1 MVKTLNTVSAPVMVD
16 LGALAGGDNHVCASG
31 NKPAAT
37 GEVTRILRDWFGWRH
52 VLDLGDIT
60 TARTVDVPGAVVRM
74 LAAVGRRPSTS
85 RSRPDRGGSPGG
97 IPALARRLWPVLA
110 VVLTETAWPRL
121 SCAPGHLVV
130 NTASDGA
137 GRPCVA
143 GYHPYIGGT
152 AFKPGQLTGHTA
164 TASGR
169 AKRCS
174 AARVPAV
181 RAAARTA
188 SLARLVS
195 CDGVACLVFLEPALL
210 VGELGC
216 DVQ

>member
-1 MVKTLNTVSAPVMVD
+1 MVD

-169 AKRCS
+169 AKRCFGGAGPGGEGGGPDRQPRS
-174 AARVPAV
+174 SGFLRRRGLSGVP
-181 RAAARTA
+181 TA
-188 SLARLVS
+188 SPPRWRAGLRRAVTA
-195 CDGVACLVFLEPALL
+195 G
-210 VGELGC
+210 
-216 DVQ
+216 